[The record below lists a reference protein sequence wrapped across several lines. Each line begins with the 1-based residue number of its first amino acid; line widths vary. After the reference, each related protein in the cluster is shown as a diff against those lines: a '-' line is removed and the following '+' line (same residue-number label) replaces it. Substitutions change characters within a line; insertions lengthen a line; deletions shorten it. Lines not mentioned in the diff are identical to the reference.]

1 MNARHHVQ
9 VVHTSLIQQ
18 LKHVCLSVP
27 KGTKQILLMEN
38 ASKIV
43 PIVDMIIFL
52 KEHALQVVRNP
63 TMAMITVERKYVCW
77 DVPMG
82 ILLREISVRLD
93 APCPYMLT
101 QQPIDVYLVV
111 LIHMLLIHQLLARQH
126 VLSLER

>member
-63 TMAMITVERKYVCW
+63 TMAMITVDRKYVCW

-82 ILLREISVRLD
+82 ILLREISVRLG